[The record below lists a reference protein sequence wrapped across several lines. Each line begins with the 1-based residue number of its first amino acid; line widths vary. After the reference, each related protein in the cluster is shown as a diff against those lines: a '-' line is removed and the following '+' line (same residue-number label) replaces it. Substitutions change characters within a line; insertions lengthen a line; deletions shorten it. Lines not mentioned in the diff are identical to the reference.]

1 MRARVREVDVS
12 VPPIRGYPQ
21 EICSLVHR
29 TSALVHNDS
38 DQGRRNETLEH
49 AIRGQL
55 SSHRG

>member
-1 MRARVREVDVS
+1 MLVPSMCVS
-12 VPPIRGYPQ
+12 VQPIRGYSQ
-21 EICSLVHR
+21 EICLLVQR

-38 DQGRRNETLEH
+38 ARARRNETLEH